1 MYGKVADVT
10 SGKEVCVIGA
20 QGALGGIVLDRF
32 RARGWT
38 TRPAGRRADQ
48 RQGSRHVDLSHPET
62 LESALDGVD
71 LIVSTV
77 PDPGL
82 AAERWVLEHGGT
94 LVNCSHAPG
103 AAADALEAKAGP
115 AKGTVLLNAGLV
127 PGVAN
132 LAASALL
139 TSHPQA
145 DCLEV
150 AFTVLKEGTA
160 GRGGA
165 DFIHAGL
172 ISRSHHRVRTVL
184 FPEPF
189 GRQSCI
195 EIHEDED
202 CGFAGVAKGRAVRNY
217 LGFADRSASWSLRT
231 VNALRLMQLLPRVAF
246 AAGGTS
252 RGSASQEPTAIWLG
266 AQRDQECLGASVLQ
280 CEGDYWTTAE
290 AARMFGEALLAQG
303 QPGCFNPEDLFGL
316 GELAAPLA
324 EIGVRVARA
333 R

>member
-1 MYGKVADVT
+1 VNV
-10 SGKEVCVIGA
+10 GKEVCVIGA
-20 QGALGGIVLDRF
+20 QGALGGIVLDGF

-38 TRPAGRRADQ
+38 ALPAGRRAD
-48 RQGSRHVDLSHPET
+48 RREGFRHVDLRRPET
-62 LESALDGVD
+62 LESALEGVD
-71 LIVSTV
+71 LVISTV
-77 PDPGL
+77 ADPGL

-94 LVNCSHAPG
+94 LVNCSHASG
-103 AAADALEAKAGP
+103 AAAQTLEAEAGP
-115 AKGTVLLNAGLV
+115 AKGTILLNAGLV

-172 ISRSHHRVRTVL
+172 VSRSHHRVRTL
-184 FPEPF
+184 SLPEPF
-189 GRQSCI
+189 GRQTCI

-202 CGFAGVAKGRAVRNY
+202 CGFAGVAGGREVRNY
-217 LGFADRSASWSLRT
+217 LGFADWSASWSLRA
-231 VNALRLMQLLPRVAF
+231 VNAMRLMRLLPRAAF
-246 AAGGTS
+246 ATGAAS
-252 RGSASQEPTAIWLG
+252 PGSASREPTAIWLG
-266 AQRDQECLGASVLQ
+266 AKRGNEGIGASVLE
-280 CEGDYWTTAE
+280 CEGDYRTTAE
-290 AARMFGEALLAQG
+290 AARVFGEALLARG
-303 QPGCFNPEDLFGL
+303 RPGCFNPEDLFDF
-316 GELAAPLA
+316 GELAAPLT
-324 EIGVRVARA
+324 EIGVRVARG